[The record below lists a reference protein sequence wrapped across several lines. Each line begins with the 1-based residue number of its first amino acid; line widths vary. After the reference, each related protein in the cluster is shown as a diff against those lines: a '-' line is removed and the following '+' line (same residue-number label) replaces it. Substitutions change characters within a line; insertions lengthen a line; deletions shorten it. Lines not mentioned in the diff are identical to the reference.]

1 MPNTYTQIHLQVVF
15 AVKYRLALI
24 SSEWENR
31 LYQYVTG
38 VVRKLGHK
46 LLVIN
51 GMPDH
56 LHLLVGLKPDQA
68 LSDLMRIVKG
78 ESSEW
83 INKMKFTK
91 GVFRWQEGYGAFSY
105 SKDDLPAICKYI
117 ENQKQH
123 HTKVGFLD
131 EYETLL
137 NEFEIEY
144 NTGYIFKEPA

>member
-1 MPNTYTQIHLQVVF
+1 
-15 AVKYRLALI
+15 
-24 SSEWENR
+24 
-31 LYQYVTG
+31 
-38 VVRKLGHK
+38 
-46 LLVIN
+46 
-51 GMPDH
+51 MPDH

-78 ESSEW
+78 ESPEW

-91 GVFRWQEGYGAFSY
+91 GVSRWQAGYGAFSY

-123 HTKVGFLD
+123 HAKVGFLD

>member
-1 MPNTYTQIHLQVVF
+1 LYGIFVLLKGDFKMPNTYTQIHLQVVF

-31 LYQYVTG
+31 LYQYITG

-68 LSDLMRIVKG
+68 LSDLMRVVKG

-83 INKMKFTK
+83 INQVAGRVWSVFLQQGRFTCN
-91 GVFRWQEGYGAFSY
+91 
-105 SKDDLPAICKYI
+105 L
-117 ENQKQH
+117 
-123 HTKVGFLD
+123 
-131 EYETLL
+131 
-137 NEFEIEY
+137 
-144 NTGYIFKEPA
+144 